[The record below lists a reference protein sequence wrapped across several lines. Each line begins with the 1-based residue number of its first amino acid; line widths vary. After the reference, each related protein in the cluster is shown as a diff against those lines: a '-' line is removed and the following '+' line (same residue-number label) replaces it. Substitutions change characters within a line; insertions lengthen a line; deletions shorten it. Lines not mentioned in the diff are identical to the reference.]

1 MEGQLKRRLPQ
12 FDLALPDEPF
22 RLVGED
28 ALDPDRLRQ
37 EQEQRER
44 DARERAAFEAQA
56 QTKINL
62 WD

>member
-1 MEGQLKRRLPQ
+1 MKRRRLPQ
-12 FDLALPDEPF
+12 FDLALHDEPF
-22 RLVGED
+22 QLVGED
-28 ALDPDRLRQ
+28 APDPDRLRQ

-44 DARERAAFEAQA
+44 DARERTTFEAQA